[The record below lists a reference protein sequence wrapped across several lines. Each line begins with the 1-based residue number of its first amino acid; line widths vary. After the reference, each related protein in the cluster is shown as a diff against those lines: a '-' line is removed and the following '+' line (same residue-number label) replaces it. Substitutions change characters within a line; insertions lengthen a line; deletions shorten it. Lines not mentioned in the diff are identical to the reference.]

1 MNKKIYLII
10 SPIVVGVLFGFYGS
24 FLTVVCFLPILLFV
38 IAALILSL
46 FVRKLLFKR
55 NLKGNLLNSILTAI
69 LFLPFVFV
77 GIKGQEFIS
86 LKRAKDV
93 VQQIEEYQVIY
104 KVYPENLDMLEIKQS
119 KEKYYY
125 NKIKKTYMLTYDID
139 GSYTN
144 AYNSEFKNWC
154 NLD

>member
-10 SPIVVGVLFGFYGS
+10 SSIVVGVLFGFYGS
-24 FLTVVCFLPILLFV
+24 FLTVVYFLSILLLV

-119 KEKYYY
+119 KVKYYY

-139 GSYTN
+139 GSYTH